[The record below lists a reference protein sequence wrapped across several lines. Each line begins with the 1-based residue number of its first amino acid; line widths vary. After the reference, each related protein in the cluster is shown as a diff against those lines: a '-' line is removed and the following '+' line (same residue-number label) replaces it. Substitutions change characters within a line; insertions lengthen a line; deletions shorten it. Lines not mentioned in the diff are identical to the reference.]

1 MGVVCIFLSARRKIE
16 SAKIGKTHSL
26 LITNQLRDNHP
37 QLYGDLDLI
46 NRRTK
51 IKIAMSVFSTL
62 FFVMRFF
69 FLRHVAVWK
78 VPQCPPHCNGNEFS
92 VPFLSRYIIT
102 SDDLPRFGI
111 FFILI
116 YGIRMNNSWRCRNV
130 VINSILTVKETIIE
144 R

>member
-62 FFVMRFF
+62 FLVMRFF
-69 FLRHVAVWK
+69 FSTACCGVEG
-78 VPQCPPHCNGNEFS
+78 PPMPPS
-92 VPFLSRYIIT
+92 L
-102 SDDLPRFGI
+102 
-111 FFILI
+111 
-116 YGIRMNNSWRCRNV
+116 
-130 VINSILTVKETIIE
+130 
-144 R
+144 